1 MARNKGKKKMGL
13 TTMIFISLILGAVV
27 GAIINTWF
35 MDINV
40 VKNVIVEGVFY
51 VIGQGFISLMKMLV
65 VPLVFFSII
74 CGAAAIGDTK
84 TLGSVGVRTI
94 IFYLFT
100 TMMAVAIA
108 LCMARLINPGIGLDM
123 SAVENVST
131 TVSSSSTK
139 TDMSIVDTILNI
151 IPTNPVAAL
160 ANGEMLQI
168 IVFALLVGVIL
179 AKLKEKDRQDRIQAE
194 KELQELLT
202 TYDYFDL
209 IRFVYDSYNSTIK
222 FDDYTKTKA
231 MQNKVKKALNPNND
245 LSFVWIEN
253 EYSVRTSKNI
263 RMNMDIVKTGLKL
276 WKHNKIKH
284 GYKVDFYTVLEV
296 RKDYIQI
303 GCHKIPT
310 ENIQAL
316 YEKIYPS
323 KSEPVKE
330 LQEVA

>member
-1 MARNKGKKKMGL
+1 MANIDIAHEFFYSDFDSSRNYNN
-13 TTMIFISLILGAVV
+13 ISYSENLFYSYYTVIGAVV
-27 GAIINTWF
+27 KSKTGNNI
-35 MDINV
+35 
-40 VKNVIVEGVFY
+40 
-51 VIGQGFISLMKMLV
+51 LLV
-65 VPLVFFSII
+65 SE
-74 CGAAAIGDTK
+74 D
-84 TLGSVGVRTI
+84 S
-94 IFYLFT
+94 
-100 TMMAVAIA
+100 
-108 LCMARLINPGIGLDM
+108 M
-123 SAVENVST
+123 SST
-131 TVSSSSTK
+131 TGKHIGNLISACPFSFLRVPMEYGNHYFSLEACIKRIVHNLDCYANSRLSQKANRQGYINSFNQLQYINDYIQDVDSSLIEQYK
-139 TDMSIVDTILNI
+139 PLFDLLN
-151 IPTNPVAAL
+151 NSDEVKQLKA
-160 ANGEMLQI
+160 Q
-168 IVFALLVGVIL
+168 
-179 AKLKEKDRQDRIQAE
+179 LKEKDRQDRIQAE

-209 IRFVYDSYNSTIK
+209 IRFVYDNYNSTIK
-222 FDDYTKTKA
+222 FDDYSKTKA
-231 MQNKVKKALNPNND
+231 MQNKVRKALNPNND

-276 WKHNKIKH
+276 WKHNKVRH

-323 KSEPVKE
+323 KPEPVKE

>member
-1 MARNKGKKKMGL
+1 MANIDIAHEFFYSDFDSSRNYNNISYSENLFYSYYTVIGTVVKDKSNDYVLLVSDDSMTP
-13 TTMIFISLILGAVV
+13 TTSKHIGYLISACPFDFVRVPMEYGNHYFSLDACIKRIVKNLDYYSNSKLSLKANRDRYIECFNQLQYINENIQDVDSSLIEQYKPLFDLL
-27 GAIINTWF
+27 NNS
-35 MDINV
+35 DE
-40 VKNVIVEGVFY
+40 VK
-51 VIGQGFISLMKMLV
+51 QLK
-65 VPLVFFSII
+65 
-74 CGAAAIGDTK
+74 
-84 TLGSVGVRTI
+84 
-94 IFYLFT
+94 
-100 TMMAVAIA
+100 
-108 LCMARLINPGIGLDM
+108 
-123 SAVENVST
+123 
-131 TVSSSSTK
+131 
-139 TDMSIVDTILNI
+139 
-151 IPTNPVAAL
+151 
-160 ANGEMLQI
+160 
-168 IVFALLVGVIL
+168 

-253 EYSVRTSKNI
+253 EYTVRTSKNI

-276 WKHNKIKH
+276 WKHNKIKN

>member
-1 MARNKGKKKMGL
+1 MANIDIAHEFFYSDFDSSRNYNN
-13 TTMIFISLILGAVV
+13 ISYSENLFYSYYTVIGAVV
-27 GAIINTWF
+27 KSKTGNNI
-35 MDINV
+35 
-40 VKNVIVEGVFY
+40 
-51 VIGQGFISLMKMLV
+51 LLV
-65 VPLVFFSII
+65 SE
-74 CGAAAIGDTK
+74 D
-84 TLGSVGVRTI
+84 S
-94 IFYLFT
+94 
-100 TMMAVAIA
+100 
-108 LCMARLINPGIGLDM
+108 M
-123 SAVENVST
+123 SST
-131 TVSSSSTK
+131 TGKHIGNLISACPFSFLRVSMEYGNHYFSLEACIKRIVHNLDCYANSRLSQKANRQGYINSFNQLQYINDYIQDVDSSLIEQYK
-139 TDMSIVDTILNI
+139 PLFDLLN
-151 IPTNPVAAL
+151 NSDEVKQL
-160 ANGEMLQI
+160 K
-168 IVFALLVGVIL
+168 

-209 IRFVYDSYNSTIK
+209 IRFVYDNYNSTIK
-222 FDDYTKTKA
+222 FDDYSKTKA
-231 MQNKVKKALNPNND
+231 MQNKVRKALNPNND

-253 EYSVRTSKNI
+253 EYTVRTSKNI
-263 RMNMDIVKTGLKL
+263 RMNMDIVKTGLKV

-323 KSEPVKE
+323 KPEPVKE

>member
-1 MARNKGKKKMGL
+1 MKNIDIAHEFFYSDFNSSRN
-13 TTMIFISLILGAVV
+13 FNNISYSENLFYSYYTVIGAVV
-27 GAIINTWF
+27 KDKSN
-35 MDINV
+35 D
-40 VKNVIVEGVFY
+40 Y
-51 VIGQGFISLMKMLV
+51 V
-65 VPLVFFSII
+65 
-74 CGAAAIGDTK
+74 
-84 TLGSVGVRTI
+84 
-94 IFYLFT
+94 
-100 TMMAVAIA
+100 
-108 LCMARLINPGIGLDM
+108 
-123 SAVENVST
+123 
-131 TVSSSSTK
+131 
-139 TDMSIVDTILNI
+139 
-151 IPTNPVAAL
+151 
-160 ANGEMLQI
+160 
-168 IVFALLVGVIL
+168 LLVSDDSMTPTTSKHIGYLISACPFSFLRVPMEYGNHYFSLEACIKRIVHNL
-179 AKLKEKDRQDRIQAE
+179 HCYSNSRLSQKANRQGYINSFNQLQYINDYIQDVDSSLIEQYKPLFDLLNNSDEVKQLKAQLKEKDRQDRIQAE

-222 FDDYTKTKA
+222 FDDYSKTKA
-231 MQNKVKKALNPNND
+231 MQNKVRKALNPNND

-253 EYSVRTSKNI
+253 EYTVRTSKNI

-323 KSEPVKE
+323 KTEPVKE

>member
-1 MARNKGKKKMGL
+1 MANIDIAHEFFYSDFDSSRNYNN
-13 TTMIFISLILGAVV
+13 ISYSENLFYSYYTVIGAVV
-27 GAIINTWF
+27 KSKTGNNI
-35 MDINV
+35 
-40 VKNVIVEGVFY
+40 
-51 VIGQGFISLMKMLV
+51 LLV
-65 VPLVFFSII
+65 SE
-74 CGAAAIGDTK
+74 D
-84 TLGSVGVRTI
+84 S
-94 IFYLFT
+94 
-100 TMMAVAIA
+100 
-108 LCMARLINPGIGLDM
+108 M
-123 SAVENVST
+123 SST
-131 TVSSSSTK
+131 TGKDIGNLISACPFSFLRVPMEYGNHYFSLEACIKRIVHNLDCYANSRLSQKANRQGYINSFNQLQYINDYIQDVDSSLIEQYK
-139 TDMSIVDTILNI
+139 PLFDLLN
-151 IPTNPVAAL
+151 NSDEVKQL
-160 ANGEMLQI
+160 K
-168 IVFALLVGVIL
+168 

-209 IRFVYDSYNSTIK
+209 IRFVYDNYNSTIK
-222 FDDYTKTKA
+222 FDDYSKTKA
-231 MQNKVKKALNPNND
+231 MQNNVRKALNPNND

-253 EYSVRTSKNI
+253 EYTVRTSKNI

-323 KSEPVKE
+323 KPEPVKE